1 MIMVLIA
8 AVIIKLSMN
17 MNTGLSHSIMLEDQ
31 DSGHWCRIAKDVNVL
46 MMRMRIVQDGD
57 DIGMAQEIDY
67 YKN

>member
-1 MIMVLIA
+1 MNMVLIA

-17 MNTGLSHSIMLEDQ
+17 MNTGLSHSMLEDQ

-46 MMRMRIVQDGD
+46 MMRLRIVQGGD
-57 DIGMAQEIDY
+57 DIGIAHEIDY